1 MSKEIDK
8 LKNEIRA
15 DLALMWGSHSASNSR
30 IGEMSRSLEAQAE
43 MIAEQG
49 QRIAEQGQQIAE
61 QGQRIAAQGERIA
74 EQGRQIATSMR
85 QSAALGREII
95 AQGDQMAGRFRQ
107 FDQRFGQLLGA
118 LEKDGDRRFRAL
130 EKRVERLE
138 NKGDPAA

>member
-49 QRIAEQGQQIAE
+49 RQIADQGQRIAEQGERIAEQGQQIAV
-61 QGQRIAAQGERIA
+61 
-74 EQGRQIATSMR
+74 SMR

-107 FDQRFGQLLGA
+107 FDHRFGQLLGA
-118 LEKDGDRRFRAL
+118 LEKDGDRRLRAL

>member
-8 LKNEIRA
+8 LKKEIRA

-49 QRIAEQGQQIAE
+49 RQIADQGQRIAE
-61 QGQRIAAQGERIA
+61 QGQRIAEHGQ
-74 EQGRQIATSMR
+74 QIAVSMR

-107 FDQRFGQLLGA
+107 FDHRFGQLLGA
-118 LEKDGDRRFRAL
+118 LEKDGDRRLRAL